1 MILGMAVVLCGIPI
15 QRRDGHHH
23 LDAHVEIIGW
33 WLALWEL
40 PIGPVEQFMCVHRDQ
55 TLAHCPV
62 KCAQTLVHFVLLI
75 RNLLI

>member
-33 WLALWEL
+33 WLAC
-40 PIGPVEQFMCVHRDQ
+40 GNFR
-55 TLAHCPV
+55 
-62 KCAQTLVHFVLLI
+62 LVLSNNLRVFTETKLLLI
-75 RNLLI
+75 VQSSVPRHLYILCC